1 MRSQPIDRAEPSYAI
16 TTTTD
21 HHFSRV
27 ADSYRRFRTTDSE
40 PITSIAKELKNLT
53 RIEAIDIGCGTG
65 RYDLLLHKYLGDKL
79 HLTCVD
85 ANVDMLAQLDRYL
98 KKLGISKFVSIC
110 SRAENLTLPSN
121 SFDCIFTFNAIH
133 HFNLP
138 EFLRESARILK
149 SGGYL
154 FIYTRL
160 REQNGRNIWGRC
172 FPKFQQ
178 KETRLYTLNTLTQT
192 VAAGPAL
199 QIKSTEFFKYRRM
212 ATLAQLIERVEAHH
226 YSTFSL
232 YSPEELEESI
242 AGFVDNI
249 KNGHNGTHRIHW
261 FDEMALF
268 VIRKEG

>member
-1 MRSQPIDRAEPSYAI
+1 MCSQVIDRAEPSYTMP
-16 TTTTD
+16 TTIN

-27 ADSYRRFRTTDSE
+27 ANSYRYFRTTDSE
-40 PITSIAKELKNLT
+40 PITSIAKELKKLA

-65 RYDLLLHKYLGDKL
+65 RYDILLYKYLGDKL

-85 ANVDMLAQLDRYL
+85 ANVDMLAQLDKYL
-98 KKLGISKFVSIC
+98 KKLSISNFVAIC
-110 SRAENLTLPSN
+110 SRAENLTFPSH
-121 SFDCIFTFNAIH
+121 SLDCIFTFNAIH
-133 HFNLP
+133 HFNLS

-178 KETRLYTLNTLTQT
+178 KETRLNTLNTLMQT
-192 VAAGPAL
+192 VVAMPTL
-199 QIKSTEFFKYRRM
+199 RIKSTEYFKYRRM
-212 ATLAQLIERVEAHH
+212 STLEQLVERVKAHH

-242 AGFVDNI
+242 AGFVNRI
-249 KNGHNGTHRIHW
+249 ENESNGAHWIHW
-261 FDEMALF
+261 FDENVLF
-268 VIRKEG
+268 VIRKED